1 MTSAPP
7 TRPVG
12 TDVGPNGLFLVILAG
27 LGMVGP
33 FSIDTMF
40 PAFTRMGAE
49 FGVGELALQQIVS
62 VYMLAFAAM
71 SLVHGPLS
79 DALGRKPVILVGQ
92 AVFVAASIGCA
103 LAPSLPVLL
112 TFRAVQGLSAG
123 AGAIVSRAMVRD
135 VYSDSQAQRTM
146 SHIAMIFGLA
156 PALAPVVGGLLL
168 GFGGW
173 RTTFWFL
180 VGFGLVWAA
189 LVLFFMPETH
199 PAESRTEF
207 NVRLLAS
214 GLAQVWRRPSAR
226 RLALTAALNNGA
238 MFLWISSAPLLVVNL
253 LGLGE
258 HDFWVL
264 FVPLISGMVIGSWV
278 SGRLAGRIHGDRQAT
293 IGYGIALVALGIAI
307 VLTLF
312 PATRGLPWTVLPL
325 PIFTFGNGLAFPIL
339 TLAMLDEFPEARG
352 SASSV
357 QNFVALLG
365 NAAISGL
372 LAPALGFSLT
382 TLAAGSLTLLVVG
395 ALLWRWHLAAGGR
408 APEGSPDAAAYEPLE
423 DL

>member
-1 MTSAPP
+1 VTTAQPN
-7 TRPVG
+7 RPAAA
-12 TDVGPNGLFLVILAG
+12 TTPDGLFLVILAG
-27 LGMVGP
+27 LGMIGP

-40 PAFTRMGAE
+40 PAFARIGSE
-49 FGVGELALQQIVS
+49 FGVSELALQQIVS
-62 VYMLAFAAM
+62 IYMLAFAVM
-71 SLVHGPLS
+71 SLAHGPLS
-79 DALGRKPVILVGQ
+79 DALGRKPVILVGLV
-92 AVFVAASIGCA
+92 AFAAASVGCA

-112 TFRAVQGLSAG
+112 VFRALQGLCAG
-123 AGAIVSRAMVRD
+123 AGVIVSRAMVRD
-135 VYSDSQAQRTM
+135 VYSDERAQRTM

-168 GFGGW
+168 GVGGW

-189 LVLFFMPETH
+189 LVLFVMPETH
-199 PAESRTEF
+199 PAERRTEF
-207 NVRLLAS
+207 NVRLLAR
-214 GLAQVWRRPSAR
+214 GLADVWRRPAAR

-258 HDFWVL
+258 NDFWVL
-264 FVPLISGMVIGSWV
+264 FVPLISGMVLGSWV

-293 IGYGIALVALGIAI
+293 IGYGIAFFALVIAV

-312 PATRGLPWTVLPL
+312 PATRGLPWAVLPL
-325 PIFTFGNGLAFPIL
+325 PVFTFGNALAFPIL

-382 TLAAGSLTLLVVG
+382 AIAAGSLGLLVIG
-395 ALLWRWHLAAGGR
+395 ALLWRRHLAVGGH
-408 APEGSPDAAAYEPLE
+408 APEGTPDAAAYEPLE